1 MASMVSRERD
11 TASPGGARDGDITV
25 QLIRSK
31 SFDGTENEN
40 RIEFSLVNTDEVRG
54 TLRQRPQVVNHRQG
68 RAILCIRCCG
78 KHIVDRKRK
87 KTRVHWMQL
96 TCNKAC
102 NFVSRSIPLRTSGST
117 YGSCIAC
124 MSSNESSTFWTA
136 SKPASSSAQSFNV
149 SEAMPTTT
157 ANESVRHKMT
167 ALMSACYHQCHDNK

>member
-1 MASMVSRERD
+1 MVSRERD

-78 KHIVDRKRK
+78 KHILDRKRAK
-87 KTRVHWMQL
+87 NRKTREFIECSLPVTKHVIL
-96 TCNKAC
+96 
-102 NFVSRSIPLRTSGST
+102 
-117 YGSCIAC
+117 
-124 MSSNESSTFWTA
+124 
-136 SKPASSSAQSFNV
+136 
-149 SEAMPTTT
+149 
-157 ANESVRHKMT
+157 
-167 ALMSACYHQCHDNK
+167 CHAAFH